1 MDVPDKERLH
11 ECLRSD
17 IYKKLCTLRMIIN
30 RDPPRTER
38 IRERFLAQVQYLV
51 SHYNI
56 FPEEWKRAN
65 PFDTEG
71 LLRKLA
77 FSDDSNL
84 LSRPY

>member
-1 MDVPDKERLH
+1 MDVPEKESLH

-17 IYKKLCTLRMIIN
+17 IYKNLCTLRMIIN

-38 IRERFLAQVQYLV
+38 MREKFLARVQYLV
-51 SHYNI
+51 SHYDL
-56 FPEEWKRAN
+56 FSEEWKRAN
-65 PFDTEG
+65 PFDTER

-77 FSDDSNL
+77 SSDDSNL